1 MMSLLLF
8 GLIVLLLA
16 LRQNLIAI
24 LFFSAA
30 YIHMVYGDGQIQYL
44 LEDMW
49 NAVNKEVFL
58 SIPLFM
64 LVGSVMTKGSIAAR
78 LVDVMR
84 RATCALPGG
93 LGAASILSCAFFA
106 AISGSSMVT
115 LLAVGSILYPA
126 LLNEGYDKK
135 YALGAITSAGTLG
148 VIIPPSIPLIVY
160 GIITDTSI
168 TDLFLAGLIPGLML
182 TAVLLTY
189 SLIRNRHLPKTK
201 FDARAFF
208 AAIRDGIWSLLM
220 PVILLGGIYS
230 GYFTATESAAVAL
243 AYAMFVEFV
252 IYREMTLRKL
262 AATVV
267 ETSQLLGTLVPII
280 AIAMSLNILL
290 TTELVPQS
298 LAQWLTTNIESK
310 ILFILGVNL
319 LLLAV
324 GCLMDI
330 NAAILIMAP
339 ILMPIASSYGIDPV
353 HFGIIMVINL
363 EIGLLTPPV
372 GFNLVVAM
380 TAFKEKFSDVTAAA
394 VPFVGIM
401 LLVLVAVSFFPWLS
415 LALLK

>member
-1 MMSLLLF
+1 MMSFLLF
-8 GLIVLLLA
+8 GLIFILLA

-64 LVGSVMTKGSIAAR
+64 LVGSVMTKGSIAIR

-148 VIIPPSIPLIVY
+148 VIIPPSIPLIIY

-290 TTELVPQS
+290 TTEMVPQS

-339 ILMPIASSYGIDPV
+339 ILMPIARSYGIDPV

-380 TAFKEKFSDVTAAA
+380 TAFKEKFSDVTSAA

-401 LLVLVAVSFFPWLS
+401 LLVLIAVSFFPWLS
-415 LALLK
+415 LTLL